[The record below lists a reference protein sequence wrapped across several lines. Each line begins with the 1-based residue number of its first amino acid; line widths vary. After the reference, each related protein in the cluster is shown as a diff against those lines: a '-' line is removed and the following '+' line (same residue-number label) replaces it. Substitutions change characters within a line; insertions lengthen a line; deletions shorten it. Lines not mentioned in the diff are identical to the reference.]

1 MIRTIKDIFL
11 SMADFFEY
19 VKNYKNNTEEME
31 NLDRDLDNLK
41 IRYGVKKKEIDD
53 LNKTKEYLENR
64 QDECIATIK
73 EQRKQIRE
81 LKKQNKFLM
90 KRENKLQQIEA
101 MFENKRVVLKD
112 LKELVKGD
120 EQ

>member
-1 MIRTIKDIFL
+1 MELVLRIKDFI
-11 SMADFFEY
+11 EY
-19 VKNYKNNTEEME
+19 IENYKNNIKEME

-64 QDECIATIK
+64 QDEYITTIK

-90 KRENKLQQIEA
+90 ERENKLQQIET
-101 MFENKRVVLKD
+101 MFENKRVILKE
-112 LKELVKGD
+112 LKELVKG
-120 EQ
+120 E